1 MDSTLVLY
9 IGLGLGLLLLFVGII
24 SSVVGR
30 GSIVEERLGQ
40 YSETG
45 QLSYGVEETHEREHD
60 KSTPLSDFFNRMG
73 EGTDLFD
80 GISKNLARADIKLRP
95 AEYLAGR
102 FISGALVAAIG
113 FFAVGQSILLSIV
126 FFFVGLFIPPFYVG
140 FAQKRRLKS
149 FDNQLSD
156 MINLMVNGLRAGF
169 STLQAMESV
178 SRELPSPISDEFR
191 RVVQEVQ
198 LGLTIEDALDHLIRR
213 INSDDLDLVITAI
226 NVQRE
231 VGGNL
236 AEILDTISHTI
247 RERVRIKGQI
257 SALTAQGQATGW
269 VIAALPF
276 ALTGI
281 LFAVNREYIMV
292 LFEPAT
298 RGCGIPMV
306 ILAFIMVIAGMI
318 AVQKIVSI
326 DI

>member
-1 MDSTLVLY
+1 MDSNVILY
-9 IGLGLGLLLLFVGII
+9 VGLGLGFLLLVVGII

-45 QLSYGVEETHEREHD
+45 QLSYGVEESAERERD
-60 KSTPLSDFFNRMG
+60 RSTPLSDFLNRMG

-102 FISGALVAAIG
+102 FISGVLGGAIG
-113 FFAVGQSILLSIV
+113 YFATGQSILLCII
-126 FFFVGLFIPPFYVG
+126 FFIVGLFIPPFYVRMSQG
-140 FAQKRRLKS
+140 RRLKA

-213 INSDDLDLVITAI
+213 ISSDDLDLVITAI

-257 SALTAQGQATGW
+257 AALTAQGQATGW

-276 ALTGI
+276 ALFGI

-306 ILAFIMVIAGMI
+306 ILALIMVIAGMI
-318 AVQKIVSI
+318 AVQKIVNI

>member
-1 MDSTLVLY
+1 
-9 IGLGLGLLLLFVGII
+9 
-24 SSVVGR
+24 
-30 GSIVEERLGQ
+30 
-40 YSETG
+40 
-45 QLSYGVEETHEREHD
+45 
-60 KSTPLSDFFNRMG
+60 
-73 EGTDLFD
+73 
-80 GISKNLARADIKLRP
+80 
-95 AEYLAGR
+95 
-102 FISGALVAAIG
+102 
-113 FFAVGQSILLSIV
+113 
-126 FFFVGLFIPPFYVG
+126 
-140 FAQKRRLKS
+140 
-149 FDNQLSD
+149 
-156 MINLMVNGLRAGF
+156 
-169 STLQAMESV
+169 
-178 SRELPSPISDEFR
+178 
-191 RVVQEVQ
+191 
-198 LGLTIEDALDHLIRR
+198 
-213 INSDDLDLVITAI
+213 
-226 NVQRE
+226 
-231 VGGNL
+231 L

>member
-1 MDSTLVLY
+1 MDSNLILIV
-9 IGLGLGLLLLFVGII
+9 GMGLGLLLLVVGIV
-24 SSVVGR
+24 SSVFGR

-45 QLSYGVEETHEREHD
+45 QLSYGVEEPTPRERER
-60 KSTPLSDFFNRMG
+60 STPVSDFFNRLG
-73 EGTDLFD
+73 EGTDLFE

-95 AEYLAGR
+95 AEYLAAR
-102 FISGALVAAIG
+102 FITGVVVAAIG
-113 FFAVGQSILLSIV
+113 FFATGQSIFLTVV
-126 FFFVGLFIPPFYVG
+126 FFIFGLFIPRFYIG
-140 FAQKRRLKS
+140 MAQGRRLKA

-198 LGLTIEDALDHLIRR
+198 LGLTIEEALDHLLRR
-213 INSDDLDLVITAI
+213 ISSDDLDLVITAI

-257 SALTAQGQATGW
+257 AALTAQGRATGW

-281 LFAVNREYIMV
+281 LFLVNRDYIMV

-306 ILAFIMVIAGMI
+306 ITAFLMIVMGMI
-318 AVQKIVSI
+318 AVQKIVNI

>member
-1 MDSTLVLY
+1 MDSNFLLVV
-9 IGLGLGLLLLFVGII
+9 GLVLGLLLLLVGIV

-45 QLSYGVEETHEREHD
+45 QLSYGMEETADRERER
-60 KSTPLSDFFNRMG
+60 STPLSDFFNRMG

-80 GISKNLARADIKLRP
+80 GISRDLARADIKLRP
-95 AEYLAGR
+95 AEYIAGR
-102 FISGALVAAIG
+102 FISGIIGGALG
-113 FFAVGQSILLSIV
+113 YFATGQSILFGIV
-126 FFFVGLFIPPFYVG
+126 LFFIGLFIPPFYVG
-140 FAQKRRLKS
+140 FAKKRRLKS

-169 STLQAMESV
+169 SILQAMESV

-198 LGLTIEDALDHLIRR
+198 LGLSIEDALDHLIRR

-257 SALTAQGQATGW
+257 AALTAQGRATGW

-298 RGCGIPMV
+298 RGCGIPLV
-306 ILAFIMVIAGMI
+306 ILALVMVITGMI